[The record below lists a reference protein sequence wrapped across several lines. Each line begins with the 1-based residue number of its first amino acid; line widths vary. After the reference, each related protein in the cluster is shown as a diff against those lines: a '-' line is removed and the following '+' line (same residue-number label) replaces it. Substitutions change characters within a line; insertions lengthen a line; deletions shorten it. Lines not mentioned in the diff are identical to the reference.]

1 MDISRWPWVLRLML
15 IYHSNISISYSNI
28 SYISHMGLGFHNCN
42 LINYPAVQNDRR
54 IDLQVNVVD
63 FRRMGG

>member
-28 SYISHMGLGFHNCN
+28 SYISQMGLRFHNCN
-42 LINYPAVQNDRR
+42 LINDLAIQNGKR